1 MILLTGATGT
11 VGTALL
17 GGLTAAGREVRCLVR
32 DPRRLGPE
40 RVRVQIALGDLAEP
54 GSFRNALRGVDT
66 VVHLAAAIRDQRRA
80 SIEELNAVATMRL
93 LRAAERAGARRF
105 VHFSALGVTE
115 HSRARFFR
123 SKALAERAVTAAPLD
138 STVVAPSIVYAPGDP
153 WLTLLG
159 RLAYLP
165 LMPLP
170 GRGRAR
176 YQPIAADDV
185 AACALALVDRGP
197 RRVEL
202 AGPET
207 LTHAQIVNRVLRSLG
222 RGRRLA
228 PVPLPV
234 VRAGLR
240 SIEWLWRESAFATWD
255 EAELLEVS
263 MITARGTAD
272 AEALGVE
279 PRSMR
284 EVLET
289 GASVRDT
296 SHGDAAWTLSSRSG
310 LHSR

>member
-17 GGLTAAGREVRCLVR
+17 ARLTAAGREVRCLVR
-32 DPRRLGPE
+32 DPRRLGSE

-80 SIEELNAVATMRL
+80 SIEELNAVATVRL
-93 LRAAERAGARRF
+93 LRAAEHAGASRF

-115 HSRARFFR
+115 HSGPRFFR
-123 SKALAERAVTAAPLD
+123 SKALAERAVADSPLQT
-138 STVVAPSIVYAPGDP
+138 TVLAPSIVYAPGDP

-159 RLAYLP
+159 RLSYLP

-170 GRGRAR
+170 GKGRAR

-185 AACALALVDRGP
+185 AACAMEVLLGGP
-197 RRVEL
+197 ARAEL

-207 LTHAQIVNRVLRSLG
+207 LTHAQIVNRVLGSLG
-222 RGRRLA
+222 RGRRL
-228 PVPLPV
+228 VGLPLPIV
-234 VRAGLR
+234 HAGLR
-240 SIEWLWRESAFATWD
+240 SVEWLWRDSAFATWD

-263 MITARGTAD
+263 MTTQRGTAD
-272 AEALGVE
+272 ARALGVE

-284 EVLET
+284 EVLEM
-289 GASVRDT
+289 GASLRDT
-296 SHGDAAWTLSSRSG
+296 PAGGR
-310 LHSR
+310 